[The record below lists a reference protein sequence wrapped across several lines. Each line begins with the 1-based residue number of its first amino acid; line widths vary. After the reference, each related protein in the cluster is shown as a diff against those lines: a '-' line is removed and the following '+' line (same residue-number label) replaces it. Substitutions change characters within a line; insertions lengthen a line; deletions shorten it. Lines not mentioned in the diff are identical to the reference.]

1 VNGDFEHELFNFP
14 VIASRYTYI
23 KTMSG
28 YVSWRTAGFFK
39 NNEKKMEHF
48 NHWIVTGRITYYGVN
63 IGALLNF
70 GLY

>member
-1 VNGDFEHELFNFP
+1 
-14 VIASRYTYI
+14 
-23 KTMSG
+23 MSG
-28 YVSWRTAGFFK
+28 YVTWRTAGFFK

-48 NHWIVTGRITYYGVN
+48 NHWIVTGRITYYGVH